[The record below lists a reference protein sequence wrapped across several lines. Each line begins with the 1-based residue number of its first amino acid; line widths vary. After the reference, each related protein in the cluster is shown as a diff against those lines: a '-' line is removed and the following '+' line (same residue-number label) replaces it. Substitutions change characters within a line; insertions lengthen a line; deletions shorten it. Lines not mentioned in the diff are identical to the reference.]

1 MSRYAAKLLFE
12 FDKCLHGVS
21 AQKRRVCE
29 SKIVIF
35 HANSDDEVYES
46 ALTYGKESQYSYT
59 NKSYDIHYHF
69 IGITELISLGSESEE
84 NEVWWQF
91 EEKLSPR
98 ERADKLIPK
107 KHQLRLFQEISGKG
121 KIKL

>member
-1 MSRYAAKLLFE
+1 MNRYAAKLLFE
-12 FDKCLHGVS
+12 FDKRLQGVS

-59 NKSYDIHYHF
+59 HDGYDIHYHF
-69 IGITELISLGSESEE
+69 IGITELISLEYEE

-91 EEKLSPR
+91 EEKLSPC
-98 ERADKLIPK
+98 ERADKLIPQ
-107 KHQLRLFQEISGKG
+107 KHQLRLFRAISGKG